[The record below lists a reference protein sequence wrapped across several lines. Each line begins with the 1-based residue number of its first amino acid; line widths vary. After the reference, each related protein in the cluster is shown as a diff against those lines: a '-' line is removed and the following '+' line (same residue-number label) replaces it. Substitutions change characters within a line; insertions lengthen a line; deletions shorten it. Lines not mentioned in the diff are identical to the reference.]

1 LSYYPFFLKK
11 LGSFGVFLEREMEQR
26 IVVFMEIGAPTY
38 IASETLYVFPILVS
52 RFELQ
57 SKATYLEPVDFPD
70 APDVTVESVKATI
83 DTLINEFI
91 EKTKKYFATPLRSK
105 TILSRLNHVWE
116 GIPLEKHSK
125 VAGWYSVIWK
135 PSKLK
140 IAPREFTL
148 VWKSSELRAEEPM
161 IPSNYLADAESR
173 SPSPAPEVRTIQIQ
187 QGNTLANGLEEL
199 EPDFSD
205 TKDSRMVT
213 LEYEAP
219 AHRMEKKK
227 IREAKLRA
235 ALAALKA
242 ERLAERYYQ
251 KYGTLPGDDSSD
263 LSSDSEIEES

>member
-1 LSYYPFFLKK
+1 
-11 LGSFGVFLEREMEQR
+11 
-26 IVVFMEIGAPTY
+26 MEIGTPTY
-38 IASETLYVFPILVS
+38 IASETLYVFPFKSSQVTIP
-52 RFELQ
+52 
-57 SKATYLEPVDFPD
+57 SKVKYIETADFPD
-70 APDVTVESVKATI
+70 APDVTEEKTKKI
-83 DTLINEFI
+83 IEDIIEDFI
-91 EKTKKYFATPLRSK
+91 EKTKRYFATPLRAK

-116 GIPLEKHSK
+116 GVSLANKTITP
-125 VAGWYSVIWK
+125 GWYSVAWE

-140 IAPREFTL
+140 IAPRTFTL
-148 VWKSSELRAEEPM
+148 VWNSGDLIPDQPV
-161 IPSNYLADAESR
+161 IPSDYLADAESR

-242 ERLAERYYQ
+242 ERMAERYYQ

-263 LSSDSEIEES
+263 LSSESEIEES